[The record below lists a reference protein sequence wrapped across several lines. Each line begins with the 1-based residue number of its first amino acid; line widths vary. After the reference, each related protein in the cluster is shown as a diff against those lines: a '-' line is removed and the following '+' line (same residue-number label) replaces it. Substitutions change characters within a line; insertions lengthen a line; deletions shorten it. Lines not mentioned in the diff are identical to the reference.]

1 MLIADVTRF
10 LCVKIDDNSTAIRQL
25 IRLCIHEL
33 FALKLYRR
41 QLSLFLF
48 VSMIVDIGLMMQLF
62 ILVE

>member
-10 LCVKIDDNSTAIRQL
+10 LCVKIDDNITAIRQL